1 MGIIVYMYPCHI
13 VDFWETRLGLINH
26 CGATVHDS
34 TEHIVDISKWLLEEG
49 MNELQ
54 MDLSVSLQ

>member
-1 MGIIVYMYPCHI
+1 MFPCHI
-13 VDFWETRLGLINH
+13 IDFWRTRLGLINH
-26 CGATVHDS
+26 CGS
-34 TEHIVDISKWLLEEG
+34 TIHHSAKHIVGISKWLLEEG